1 MVKKPKQATKAAN
14 IKEIKEQLEA
24 IVGNKTDLT
33 EQQLAKFSYPIGFWS
48 IFGGFAVW
56 KSIFGKTCSRQI
68 EFDASGVS
76 STLADG
82 KRVFRVSDIVCSG
95 IFQHPLTQIGY
106 VEPINVVATPR
117 AERPVFLTMTSS
129 PVPPG
134 PQLPPAAPDVQI
146 TVFTWEAN
154 GVPAPNV
161 EFDWRCRAVLVV
173 GEKGPVVSPG

>member
-56 KSIFGKTCSRQI
+56 KSIFGKTCSQTI
-68 EFDASGVS
+68 EFDSSGVS

-82 KRVFRVSDIVCSG
+82 KRVFRVSDIVCP
-95 IFQHPLTQIGY
+95 IFQHPIDTIGY

-117 AERPVFLTMTSS
+117 AERPVFLTMSIS
-129 PVPPG
+129 PAPQG
-134 PQLPPAAPDVQI
+134 PEVHRAPDVQI
-146 TVFTWEAN
+146 TVFAWEAN

-161 EFDWRCRAVLVV
+161 EFDWRCRAIIVV
-173 GEKGPVVSPG
+173 AEEPVVSPG